1 MSWISSIFSRDPQIY
16 GAPYEDKNGKIRI
29 RIFQY
34 IGGKR
39 DNLFYSSI
47 EDTYPDKAHAV
58 SILKR
63 LRSSKI
69 LTDE

>member
-1 MSWISSIFSRDPQIY
+1 MSWISSIFSRKPQIY

-39 DNLFYSSI
+39 GQPFLLLDRRHLPGQGPCRLYS
-47 EDTYPDKAHAV
+47 EEPK
-58 SILKR
+58 KW
-63 LRSSKI
+63 LR
-69 LTDE
+69 